1 MGEHESGKG
10 KWQEPADAAKIWA
23 RYIQP
28 AGEATGLELVSWTTG
43 FGTGKTKWHIDFLKA
58 CWSMRDDPDFPCDV
72 DAIKVWSV
80 HDYKCSERKIRAQ
93 LRNYKW
99 HDKLAKAVAKS
110 VDGDKDW
117 VTYMRKDQFG
127 SQRPTATGT
136 RMSPRPKSSAGGS

>member
-1 MGEHESGKG
+1 MG
-10 KWQEPADAAKIWA
+10 
-23 RYIQP
+23 
-28 AGEATGLELVSWTTG
+28 
-43 FGTGKTKWHIDFLKA
+43 
-58 CWSMRDDPDFPCDV
+58 

-136 RMSPRPKSSAGGS
+136 RMSPRPKSSAGGSRASTKSLALDQWPPTQSMTASPASLGG